1 MPSFYSCSED
11 LISILNKC
19 SKDKNIIQLLRLKN
33 HMRACG
39 LEVHPSVGHYL
50 ISVLM
55 ELGRVFY
62 AHKVFER
69 MSCRNESL
77 WNSLIVGYFKQR
89 EFLRILIIYKKIKED
104 CLHLDGYTFV
114 ILLKTCALLKDMEV
128 GHELH
133 SHVSTLGL
141 LESNAFVC
149 STLVDMYAKCGC
161 ITRAQ
166 EVFDQLSV
174 QTVVIW
180 NTLIT
185 GYIKCGEGK
194 KALHCFQHMQYGG
207 IPPDDVTF
215 ICMLK
220 ACSNLGLMDK
230 GMEIYVE
237 VAKKGFD
244 KEVVVGSML
253 VDMYAKCDSIDD
265 ARCVFERAVKK
276 DIVTWN
282 VIMTGCVYQGMHD
295 ECLKYFY
302 RIQHENMMPNDVS
315 FISGLKAC
323 IGCTSLII
331 GKQIHIQVFGS
342 FLGHANINVL
352 NTVLDVYAKCG
363 DVENASLLFWSLP
376 RKDLTTWNVMVFA
389 FAKEGLLLDAYSL
402 VGLMK
407 ENGFE
412 PDEVTLSTL
421 LKACTSLPNLEHGRF
436 GHLLL
441 VESGMILNAF
451 TCSILLEMY
460 VKCGSYDDAWK
471 VFEGMG
477 DNKNNIGWNVM
488 IAGCIQHG
496 HMDNAFSLFNQML
509 LEGNF
514 PDKVTALSILKTCP
528 CLATS
533 SCGRFFHVYLMEM
546 GLLSDVS
553 VSNTLTEMYVKRGS
567 IEDVY
572 RVFSSMQVHDVT
584 SWNILIMALVQ
595 KGLGEDALILVGEML
610 QKQVEANHVT
620 FTSILKVCSTMAI
633 LEWGMEVHSLVVV
646 SFNHSESLSPISS
659 VGSALVDMYAKCGS
673 INDAR
678 NIFDGMQERQVVTWT
693 AMISG
698 YSLQGLCKEAL
709 DLWEKMVDDGVK
721 PDGVTFGAILSAY
734 TRVGM
739 VQEGGHIFIAMQVF
753 HGMTPT
759 SEHLACMVDLLARCG
774 LIHEAN
780 CLVVESYTLC
790 DDVVCMALLDACRRQ
805 GSVKLARLTFDRA
818 IQLDDDNCGEVCL
831 VANVFGALGMQEDA
845 QKVQVMRL
853 NYLGQKEV
861 KQILMV

>member
-1 MPSFYSCSED
+1 MNEAHATIARAQKNLYKRLLQDCIKSKDLHRGMQIHGYITHDIGHTEPNNLYLENTLLHMYAECGSVSEARYVFDGMIEHNLFSWTAIISTYAGHGPVEEALHMYED
-11 LISILNKC
+11 LCQHSGLIL
-19 SKDKNIIQLLRLKN
+19 DK
-33 HMRACG
+33 
-39 LEVHPSVGHYL
+39 
-50 ISVLM
+50 
-55 ELGRVFY
+55 Y
-62 AHKVFER
+62 A
-69 MSCRNESL
+69 
-77 WNSLIVGYFKQR
+77 
-89 EFLRILIIYKKIKED
+89 FLS
-104 CLHLDGYTFV
+104 
-114 ILLKTCALLKDMEV
+114 A
-128 GHELH
+128 
-133 SHVSTLGL
+133 
-141 LESNAFVC
+141 
-149 STLVDMYAKCGC
+149 
-161 ITRAQ
+161 
-166 EVFDQLSV
+166 
-174 QTVVIW
+174 
-180 NTLIT
+180 
-185 GYIKCGEGK
+185 
-194 KALHCFQHMQYGG
+194 
-207 IPPDDVTF
+207 
-215 ICMLK
+215 LK
-220 ACSNLGLMDK
+220 ACVSMRCFVK
-230 GMEIYVE
+230 GKHVHGD
-237 VAKKGFD
+237 VVKSGFELD
-244 KEVVVGSML
+244 IFVTNTL

-790 DDVVCMALLDACRRQ
+790 DDVVCMALLDACRIHGDIDKGKYVFQ
-805 GSVKLARLTFDRA
+805 WVITYWP
-818 IQLDDDNCGEVCL
+818 NCSQAYVVLSNMYAQAGMWDEVL
-831 VANVFGALGMQEDA
+831 KIRDEMRGALVVSD
-845 QKVQVMRL
+845 
-853 NYLGQKEV
+853 
-861 KQILMV
+861 